1 MKVNT
6 SNKELGFK
14 GELIARD
21 FLIDNGYEI
30 LSQNWRY
37 KALEVDLIAI
47 DRSFLVILEVKTRTS
62 SDFGAPEE
70 SVSSRKINFLAEAAA
85 AFQEINDLDLET
97 RFDIVAITIK
107 NQAVEINHIIEAFHP

>member
-47 DRSFLVILEVKTRTS
+47 
-62 SDFGAPEE
+62 
-70 SVSSRKINFLAEAAA
+70 
-85 AFQEINDLDLET
+85 
-97 RFDIVAITIK
+97 
-107 NQAVEINHIIEAFHP
+107 